1 MATRIKRLVIQHL
14 ENISRKALEDYQ
26 RNIQEYIKGKQG
38 VYALYR
44 GDRLKYVGLATNL
57 RNRLR
62 IHLKD
67 RHAQTWDKFSV
78 YLTAD
83 DEHLRELEALVIRI
97 AAPKENRVKGKLA
110 GSENLRR
117 RFQRDIS
124 MRQRQERNAIMGI
137 AEEISE
143 PGEAQERKR
152 QAKRR
157 RLSGG
162 AGLKAEMPLAF
173 VGKWFRIR
181 ADYKGK
187 RYEAK
192 VRANGKINLNGKL
205 YSSPSFAGMAIT
217 KTVVLNGWR
226 FWKYKNEKGQ
236 WVWINELRKK

>member
-1 MATRIKRLVIQHL
+1 MNRKAKKLVIQHL

-44 GDRLKYVGLATNL
+44 GDRLKYVGLATDL
-57 RNRLR
+57 RWRLMT
-62 IHLKD
+62 HLRD

-78 YLTAD
+78 YFTAD

-97 AAPKENRVKGKLA
+97 ATPKENRVKGKLA

-124 MRQRQERNAIMGI
+124 VRQRQERNEIMGV

-157 RLSGG
+157 NLVGG
-162 AGLKAEMPLAF
+162 AGRKAELPLAF

-187 RYEAK
+187 RYTAK

-217 KTVVLNGWR
+217 RTVTLNGWR
-226 FWKYKNEKGQ
+226 FWKHKNKNGQ
-236 WVWINELRKK
+236 WVWIDELRKK